1 MKSLA
6 ILFALAAVLG
16 SSAALPKNLETLI
29 KNMCPGV
36 ICPSGCCP
44 EPGYVC
50 CKDNVYCADTLG
62 ACPEHPKRAQLKSMA
77 TKKISQEKCDG
88 PMCGGKC
95 CPMEGW
101 VCCSDNVYCADT
113 LGACPEHPKRAHLK
127 SMATKKIVLEK
138 CDGPMC
144 GGKCCPMEGWVC
156 CSDNVYCADGLDA
169 CPEHPRTAQLLKLT
183 KLESKQDDCPGV
195 ICPSGCC
202 SKPGWVCCPDD
213 VYCASVLEFCPSSA
227 IKINRLI
234 DLATKKSEVKCDGP
248 MCPGGCCPH
257 SGFVCCPD
265 GQYCAASL
273 DKCPGAKTKLPTIFT
288 LAPKS
293 SQHKCDGP
301 MCPGGCCPHSGF
313 VCCPDGQYCA
323 ATLDKCPNKI
333 LSLVKLAARRTAQC
347 DGTPCPG
354 GCCPAEGWY
363 CCPDEINCAAAA
375 EFCP

>member
-50 CKDNVYCADTLG
+50 CKDNVHCAETQEDCPSRSVTVKHLG
-62 ACPEHPKRAQLKSMA
+62 E
-77 TKKISQEKCDG
+77 IEEKCDG

-127 SMATKKIVLEK
+127 SMATKKISQEK

-265 GQYCAASL
+265 GQYCAA
-273 DKCPGAKTKLPTIFT
+273 
-288 LAPKS
+288 
-293 SQHKCDGP
+293 
-301 MCPGGCCPHSGF
+301 
-313 VCCPDGQYCA
+313 
-323 ATLDKCPNKI
+323 TLDKCPNKI